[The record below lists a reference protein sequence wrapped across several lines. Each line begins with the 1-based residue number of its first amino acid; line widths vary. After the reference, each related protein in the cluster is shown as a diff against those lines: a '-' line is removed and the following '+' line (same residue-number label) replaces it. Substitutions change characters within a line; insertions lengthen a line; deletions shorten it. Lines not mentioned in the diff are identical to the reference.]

1 MKFIV
6 RLFIIGGVWLIL
18 WPFLL
23 KKIYGKKP
31 QKLNKS
37 IIIANHYSNLDPF
50 IIKSIFIKEKII
62 FVATSDVKKH
72 LWSHILAWA
81 FDTIYVTTDKLNY
94 SFFKQCISILKEEGN
109 ICIFPEG
116 LVNSRKYGFLDFKRS
131 YAVLALKS
139 QANILPIY
147 LYPNG
152 KPFKNNI
159 VHILEHENYNDY
171 SRFQDSEELNMYFL
185 SAIMESSI

>member
-1 MKFIV
+1 M
-6 RLFIIGGVWLIL
+6 GLIL

-23 KKIYGKKP
+23 KKTYGKKP
-31 QKLNKS
+31 QKLSKT

-81 FDTIYVTTDKLNY
+81 FDTIYITTDELNY
-94 SFFKQCISILKEEGN
+94 AFFKQCMAILKEEGN

-131 YAVLALKS
+131 YAVLALRS

-152 KPFKNNI
+152 KPFKNNM
-159 VHILEHENYNDY
+159 VHILKSEKYVNY
-171 SRFQDSEELNMYFL
+171 SKFHDSEELNMYFL
-185 SAIMESSI
+185 SAIMEVSMK